1 MRLDCTECV
10 RKFKEH
16 EADVVTMF
24 VQMRIYL
31 KRDMLNSPFY
41 SPPSPLPKLQRVEKI
56 GNKALQLCQYN
67 SLWHAYICFHQ
78 TGIQKAYEK
87 R

>member
-1 MRLDCTECV
+1 
-10 RKFKEH
+10 
-16 EADVVTMF
+16 MF

-67 SLWHAYICFHQ
+67 SLWHTFICFHQ
-78 TGIQKAYEK
+78 TGIQKAYEAQVEW
-87 R
+87 